1 MKLLRRFR
9 FHVSSNCHEGVC
21 EPVLAFSSTCPIHA
35 FDVCDWLK
43 FSCLVLTF
51 CEFMPVWHKAAKGIV
66 LMTYIRCKV
75 HAIPKW
81 RYHHNSRHSQ
91 CQTRWLDYTNACRG
105 TYKVMLLHLRH
116 PTFTGHPGFREALT
130 RRTALDAQH
139 CITQHISVKRKLVKP
154 NYESLQHNHHMAEFG
169 ATLSALFQMG

>member
-1 MKLLRRFR
+1 MPFIFRKFHGEGNSQSPDWLRTDGPHMKLLRRFR

-66 LMTYIRCKV
+66 LMPYIRCKV
-75 HAIPKW
+75 HARRKW

-105 TYKVMLLHLRH
+105 TYKGWISSYVHNRSAVPVYSSIEVIKILLYR
-116 PTFTGHPGFREALT
+116 
-130 RRTALDAQH
+130 
-139 CITQHISVKRKLVKP
+139 
-154 NYESLQHNHHMAEFG
+154 SLARWEWSWG
-169 ATLSALFQMG
+169 